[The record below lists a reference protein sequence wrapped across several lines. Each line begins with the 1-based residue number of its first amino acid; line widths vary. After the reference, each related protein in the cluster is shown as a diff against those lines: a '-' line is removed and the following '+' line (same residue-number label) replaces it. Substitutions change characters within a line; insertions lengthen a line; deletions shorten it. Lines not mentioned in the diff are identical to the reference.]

1 MSEEAKTVRDEA
13 PKTVPE
19 AQYLEVVKKLEE
31 KNKRVSELEQLAMK
45 SEIAVRMLARLV
57 PV

>member
-1 MSEEAKTVRDEA
+1 MSEET
-13 PKTVPE
+13 PTKTVPE

>member
-1 MSEEAKTVRDEA
+1 MSEEA

-31 KNKRVSELEQLAMK
+31 KNKRVAELEQLAMK
-45 SEIAVRMLARLV
+45 SEVTVRMLARLV